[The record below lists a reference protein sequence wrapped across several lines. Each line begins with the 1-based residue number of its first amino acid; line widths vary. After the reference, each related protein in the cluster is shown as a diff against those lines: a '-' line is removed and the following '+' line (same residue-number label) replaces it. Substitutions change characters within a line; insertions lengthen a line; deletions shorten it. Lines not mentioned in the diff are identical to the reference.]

1 MKFIPMYAIQ
11 QNGQAVSTNSNVLA
25 IRTNGKSV
33 EVVAQGQV
41 AEFLAGILA
50 VCMIALTV
58 KVISR

>member
-1 MKFIPMYAIQ
+1 MYAIQ